1 MPTIFTKIAKGE
13 IPSYKVA
20 ENDEF
25 YAFLDINP
33 LVKGHTLVIPKNVE
47 DDYIFHLDDK
57 TYLGLCAFAKKVAL
71 AIQAAVPCKRI
82 GVCVLGLEVPHTHIH
97 LVPLQQESDID
108 FRKEKLKLSQEEFQ
122 EIASSI
128 LAEAPESEVIVKL
141 LDVNR
146 YKVLDTVKTD
156 DKGRYTYKLQVA
168 EGQPEF
174 IYLFYKNTRI
184 GSLLLQKGDKVNVN
198 SDTLGKYSVTGSDE
212 TLKLM
217 EIEKDEAD
225 FNDKFLSTAAE
236 LADMNQSSEQALSL
250 KKELMSQFVA
260 YYRSRVRYILANS
273 HSLTSIPVLYQ
284 VVGNGTPV
292 FGQATDALHFRS
304 ISDSLKTVYPESKYV
319 KALDKE
325 AVRRQQLLSLGA
337 RLQDADEL
345 GFPDVELSDV
355 NGQNKRL
362 SMIKSKVVMVYF
374 WNPGDAAQKMFN
386 LDVMKNVYA
395 DYHQKGFEIYSIA
408 ATADKAA
415 WASVVKNQNLG
426 WVNVCDP
433 LGTAVTLYNVP
444 SLPYVYLIVDGTIV
458 NVPSVKDGPSLRK
471 YLSTVL

>member
-1 MPTIFTKIAKGE
+1 MKSYRIA
-13 IPSYKVA
+13 A
-20 ENDEF
+20 
-25 YAFLDINP
+25 AL
-33 LVKGHTLVIPKNVE
+33 LTLV
-47 DDYIFHLDDK
+47 
-57 TYLGLCAFAKKVAL
+57 
-71 AIQAAVPCKRI
+71 AAATSCNRSARI
-82 GVCVLGLEVPHTHIH
+82 EGV
-97 LVPLQQESDID
+97 
-108 FRKEKLKLSQEEFQ
+108 
-122 EIASSI
+122 

-141 LDVNR
+141 LDVNH

-386 LDVMKNVYA
+386 LDVMKSVYA

-471 YLSTVL
+471 YLGTVL